1 MTVVLFS
8 QNFVVFNH
16 SLLLFF
22 AEIWFIFTLT
32 AWIVPQGFGASVHVL
47 MGERKENVF
56 FFMFCFRFLFLEQ
69 TFFKKSKQSVA
80 ALLFSL
86 PRGHGNVERTSRA
99 QTVIREAVERIEVDE
114 GGLMSL
120 SCPDPNG

>member
-56 FFMFCFRFLFLEQ
+56 FFMFCFRFFIFGTNIFQ
-69 TFFKKSKQSVA
+69 KKIKKVNK
-80 ALLFSL
+80 ALLRCFSHFQGVMAMWSAPVVHRL
-86 PRGHGNVERTSRA
+86 SSERLLSASRW
-99 QTVIREAVERIEVDE
+99 TREV
-114 GGLMSL
+114 L
-120 SCPDPNG
+120 

>member
-16 SLLLFF
+16 SLLFF
-22 AEIWFIFTLT
+22 SEIWFIFTLT

-56 FFMFCFRFLFLEQ
+56 FVFVFYFWNKNFS
-69 TFFKKSKQSVA
+69 KKVNK
-80 ALLFSL
+80 ALLRCFSHFQGVMAMWSAPVVHRL
-86 PRGHGNVERTSRA
+86 SSERLLSASRW
-99 QTVIREAVERIEVDE
+99 TREV
-114 GGLMSL
+114 L
-120 SCPDPNG
+120 

>member
-1 MTVVLFS
+1 
-8 QNFVVFNH
+8 
-16 SLLLFF
+16 
-22 AEIWFIFTLT
+22 
-32 AWIVPQGFGASVHVL
+32 
-47 MGERKENVF
+47 
-56 FFMFCFRFLFLEQ
+56 MFCFRFLFLEQ
-69 TFFKKSKQSVA
+69 KFFKKSKQSVA

-120 SCPDPNG
+120 ICPDPNGSICMA